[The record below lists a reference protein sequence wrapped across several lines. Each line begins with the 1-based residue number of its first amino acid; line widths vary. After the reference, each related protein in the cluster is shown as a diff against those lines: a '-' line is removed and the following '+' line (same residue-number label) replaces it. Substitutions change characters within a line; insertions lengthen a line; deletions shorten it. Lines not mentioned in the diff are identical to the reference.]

1 MYGCESWTIKKAEC
15 WRIDA
20 FELWNC
26 RRLLRVPW
34 LPRRS
39 NQSISK
45 RNQLWI
51 FIGRTDAEVPV
62 LWPPDTKTQ
71 LIWKDPDAGKRWGQE
86 EKGWQRMRWLDSIT
100 DSMDMSLSKLWE
112 IVKDRET
119 WCSAV
124 HGVAES
130 QTWLSDWTTTRKLW
144 RATTKSC

>member
-1 MYGCESWTIKKAEC
+1 MDVRVGLKKKAE
-15 WRIDA
+15 RKRVDE
-20 FELWNC
+20 FELWC
-26 RRLLRVPW
+26 WRRLLRVPW
-34 LPRRS
+34 IPRRS

-51 FIGRTDAEVPV
+51 FTGRTDAEVPV

-71 LIWKDPDAGKRWGQE
+71 LIWKDPDAGKGWGQE

-124 HGVAES
+124 HGVAKS

>member
-1 MYGCESWTIKKAEC
+1 MDVRVGLKKKAE
-15 WRIDA
+15 RKRVDE
-20 FELWNC
+20 FELWC
-26 RRLLRVPW
+26 WRRLLRVPW
-34 LPRRS
+34 IPRRS

-51 FIGRTDAEVPV
+51 FTGRTDAEVPV

-71 LIWKDPDAGKRWGQE
+71 LIWKDPDAGKGWGQE
-86 EKGWQRMRWLDSIT
+86 EKGWQWMRWLDSIT

-124 HGVAES
+124 HGVAKS

>member
-1 MYGCESWTIKKAEC
+1 MDVRVGLKKKAE
-15 WRIDA
+15 RKRVDE
-20 FELWNC
+20 FELWC
-26 RRLLRVPW
+26 WRRLLRVPW
-34 LPRRS
+34 IPRRS

-51 FIGRTDAEVPV
+51 FTGRTDAEVPV

-71 LIWKDPDAGKRWGQE
+71 LIWKDPDAGKGWGQE

-100 DSMDMSLSKLWE
+100 DSLDMSLSKLWE
-112 IVKDRET
+112 IVKGRET

-124 HGVAES
+124 HGVAKS

>member
-1 MYGCESWTIKKAEC
+1 MYGCESWTKKKAEHK
-15 WRIDA
+15 RVDE
-20 FELWNC
+20 FELWC
-26 RRLLRVPW
+26 WRRLLRVPW

-71 LIWKDPDAGKRWGQE
+71 LIWKDPDAGKGWGQE
-86 EKGWQRMRWLDSIT
+86 EKGWQRMRSLDSIT

-119 WCSAV
+119 LCSAV